1 MGKKCS
7 LIFIHKS
14 NSIST
19 WIDISSVKKWINSAL
34 NYEFKTIG
42 LFEVCS
48 NQLLSIKDLKWQ
60 DDFFGTLDSFT
71 WLQDYF
77 MQGYLSF
84 HLCYAYR
91 SFEVYGWQS
100 DILMLI

>member
-19 WIDISSVKKWINSAL
+19 WIDISSVKKWINSTL

-48 NQLLSIKDLKWQ
+48 NQVLSIKDLKWQ
-60 DDFFGTLDSFT
+60 DDFFRDVRFI
-71 WLQDYF
+71 
-77 MQGYLSF
+77 YLITG
-84 HLCYAYR
+84 LLYAR
-91 SFEVYGWQS
+91 LPFSS
-100 DILMLI
+100 SMLRI